1 VNAPLLVRAFKMEG
15 HVFVMTEA
23 QYSHSEGAADSGQ
36 PNNDIWRNEVH
47 SRLARFRSRRGRR
60 LEGAYSMR
68 FPFPPAEPVADTS
81 AIGAALPS
89 SELNIAVA
97 EVASPTAIDSGP
109 QAPSTDVVATFSP
122 ELTVKAMSDEDPAEL
137 TSPSCALET
146 VPEVTP
152 ESNEAVVEALL
163 EGGAP
168 PPITAAELEPEPVV
182 RSRPRPKR
190 KVIAFPRQS
199 EAGNAHRLADPVLL
213 EQPRILDVPEEL
225 EAYPTTPFL
234 EGLQFGPATQASA
247 PADHVE
253 LPFRAAGIP
262 YRIYA
267 ALVDVSLVLVAA
279 ILFAAIA
286 HKMLPDLTLNKPTR
300 LTAALLPVLLWA
312 IFQYL
317 FLVYA
322 GRTAGM
328 RLAGLRMRSFDGRA
342 TTPRRRRSRVL
353 GLYLS
358 TASLIMGLLWAFVD
372 IDTLCWHDRIS
383 GTYLTR
389 QD

>member
-1 VNAPLLVRAFKMEG
+1 
-15 HVFVMTEA
+15 MTEA
-23 QYSHSEGAADSGQ
+23 QYSNSEGAADSGQ
-36 PNNDIWRNEVH
+36 PNDDIWRNEVH

-81 AIGAALPS
+81 AIGAAPPS

-109 QAPSTDVVATFSP
+109 QAPSIDVVATFCP

-146 VPEVTP
+146 VPEVTS

-225 EAYPTTPFL
+225 EA
-234 EGLQFGPATQASA
+234 
-247 PADHVE
+247 
-253 LPFRAAGIP
+253 
-262 YRIYA
+262 
-267 ALVDVSLVLVAA
+267 
-279 ILFAAIA
+279 
-286 HKMLPDLTLNKPTR
+286 
-300 LTAALLPVLLWA
+300 
-312 IFQYL
+312 
-317 FLVYA
+317 
-322 GRTAGM
+322 
-328 RLAGLRMRSFDGRA
+328 
-342 TTPRRRRSRVL
+342 
-353 GLYLS
+353 
-358 TASLIMGLLWAFVD
+358 
-372 IDTLCWHDRIS
+372 
-383 GTYLTR
+383 
-389 QD
+389 